1 MIFAQI
7 LNEER
12 TVSCSNM
19 SLVGDYTF
27 AIIYIYIYSKSLRP
41 MRPPL
46 MWPPSI
52 VIYWGPNALNIL
64 MLGHVLNI
72 VVDGIQSQ

>member
-1 MIFAQI
+1 MW
-7 LNEER
+7 
-12 TVSCSNM
+12 
-19 SLVGDYTF
+19 
-27 AIIYIYIYSKSLRP
+27 
-41 MRPPL
+41 PP

-64 MLGHVLNI
+64 MLGHVLNT